1 MIVAAAVVAQ
11 VGPAAAQPKLW
22 HRLLDRPAS
31 EYRRLRQ
38 GARDHTRANVDYA
51 QLIQWRKLP
60 VNWDS

>member
-1 MIVAAAVVAQ
+1 MRCGIGSWIGQ
-11 VGPAAAQPKLW
+11 
-22 HRLLDRPAS
+22 RLLDRPAS